1 MEVHHR
7 GGSFVV
13 RDYRHGGCCG
23 ATTEEIGGY
32 MHNIMSQEI
41 NMNEDNGE
49 EPVVFK
55 NIDGSDAFNTS
66 QVFVTHDDVL
76 HWARSLAYD
85 IGFVVVIMR
94 LATNTGK
101 RGMTSYVLIGYEKS
115 GKYSSR
121 KCGCSFKLRVKPVL
135 GGERWMVKLIC
146 ENHNHSLAK
155 SFIEHP
161 YVGQLIEDEN
171 IIIGDMTKSMVKS
184 KNILFTL
191 KEHNANNER
200 RRCCT

>member
-1 MEVHHR
+1 MRLIFLLVGVLIDR
-7 GGSFVV
+7 G
-13 RDYRHGGCCG
+13 Y
-23 ATTEEIGGY
+23 
-32 MHNIMSQEI
+32 
-41 NMNEDNGE
+41 
-49 EPVVFK
+49 
-55 NIDGSDAFNTS
+55 
-66 QVFVTHDDVL
+66 
-76 HWARSLAYD
+76 HWA
-85 IGFVVVIMR
+85 
-94 LATNTGK
+94 
-101 RGMTSYVLIGYEKS
+101 
-115 GKYSSR
+115 
-121 KCGCSFKLRVKPVL
+121 
-135 GGERWMVKLIC
+135 ERWMVKLIC